1 MKVTIKDIAN
11 HLNMNYSTVSYA
23 LRDKGSIKKDT
34 RELIKRTAEELGYV
48 PNKLARQICT
58 GKSNSVALLVPNVLF
73 EYGEFCEHAFR
84 ILSEAGFLTN
94 ISITEFSPERELH
107 IIREL
112 IGQRVAGIIMIPT
125 FDAVTNRSKSGAI
138 NLINKHNIPL
148 VYRGVDVD
156 GHAAAVAAIEY
167 EQIGKTIG
175 KKFKEAG
182 RKRVCLAVPHPP
194 PFSNNVT
201 GIMAGVT
208 KVYDE
213 DCVSIEY
220 LENKN
225 IIECSDYFKVNDHY
239 ENQMRGLLGAGG
251 VDAGR
256 QMFRQLYSDS
266 EKSPDAFICPHEF
279 CAVGMLLEARD
290 NGIKVP
296 EQFSIASG
304 QRSLLGTSSPQPI
317 SSAYVSM
324 PRLATEMVGM
334 MLEFIKTGEAPENVW
349 ITPEF
354 FSGTTI

>member
-1 MKVTIKDIAN
+1 MSTVM
-11 HLNMNYSTVSYA
+11 LLLLPLSNMN
-23 LRDKGSIKKDT
+23 
-34 RELIKRTAEELGYV
+34 
-48 PNKLARQICT
+48 
-58 GKSNSVALLVPNVLF
+58 KSAK
-73 EYGEFCEHAFR
+73 
-84 ILSEAGFLTN
+84 
-94 ISITEFSPERELH
+94 
-107 IIREL
+107 
-112 IGQRVAGIIMIPT
+112 Q
-125 FDAVTNRSKSGAI
+125 
-138 NLINKHNIPL
+138 
-148 VYRGVDVD
+148 
-156 GHAAAVAAIEY
+156 
-167 EQIGKTIG
+167 IG